1 MSKKILFFGN
11 ERLATGVTTT
21 APTLRA
27 LVEAG
32 YEVAALIIAQS
43 DSKPSR
49 KKRGAEIIEVAA
61 EHNIPVLSPADLTQ
75 AKDEL
80 QAFDA
85 KAAVLISYGKIVP
98 QSIIDIFPKGIIN
111 VHPSLLPLHRG
122 STPIESAILNG
133 DKETGVSLM
142 RLSEEVDA
150 GPVYAQSKLTLYK
163 LTKQMAA
170 DTLTAWGIE
179 LLLRHLPSILDGSSA
194 PPAPQ
199 YEALAT
205 HDKLIKKE
213 DGIIDWYKGAEQLE
227 RELRAY
233 AGWPRSRTVIG
244 GKEVILTKARVLD
257 SIGPPGNIKTENG
270 ELVAFCKWGALQIES
285 LIPAGKKE
293 MTAKAFL
300 AGYKL

>member
-27 LVEAG
+27 LVKAG
-32 YEVAALIIAQS
+32 YEVCAVVVAQN

-49 KKRGAEIIEVAA
+49 KKRGAEIIDVAA
-61 EHNIPVLSPADLTQ
+61 EHDIPVLSPEDLGQ

-80 QAFDA
+80 RAFGA
-85 KAAVLISYGKIVP
+85 EAAVLISYGKIVP

-142 RLSEEVDA
+142 RLTEQVDA

-163 LTKQMAA
+163 LTKQMVA

-179 LLLRHLPSILDGSSA
+179 LLLRYLPDILDGSSV

-199 YEALAT
+199 YETLAT

-213 DGIIDWYKGAEQLE
+213 DGIIDWYKDADQIEQE
-227 RELRAY
+227 IRAY
-233 AGWPRSRTVIG
+233 AGWPRSRATIG
-244 GKEVILTKARVLD
+244 GKEVIITKAKVSD
-257 SIGPPGNIKTENG
+257 KIGAPGDTKTDDG
-270 ELVAFCKWGALQIES
+270 KLIAFCKWGALEIES